1 MSVSGEKR
9 ALWGLTDI
17 VVIALA
23 LVPVLWIVS
32 LSLKTPA
39 TLTDG
44 AFFPQ
49 HPSFSNYR
57 GIFHTTLFT
66 RSFPD
71 PDGARPHHD
80 GGVGGRGGQGACPR
94 GPPRLQGEAPAGGGF
109 ARCGDLP

>member
-23 LVPVLWIVS
+23 LVPVVWIVS

-66 RSFPD
+66 RSFVNSI
-71 PDGARPHHD
+71 GIHLSNE
-80 GGVGGRGGQGACPR
+80 GVWIGSKVLIGDFGELESVDC
-94 GPPRLQGEAPAGGGF
+94 GPFNL
-109 ARCGDLP
+109 

>member
-9 ALWGLTDI
+9 ALWGLTDV

-44 AFFPQ
+44 AFFPT

-66 RSFPD
+66 RSFLNSI
-71 PDGARPHHD
+71 GIA
-80 GGVGGRGGQGACPR
+80 V
-94 GPPRLQGEAPAGGGF
+94 LST
-109 ARCGDLP
+109 LV